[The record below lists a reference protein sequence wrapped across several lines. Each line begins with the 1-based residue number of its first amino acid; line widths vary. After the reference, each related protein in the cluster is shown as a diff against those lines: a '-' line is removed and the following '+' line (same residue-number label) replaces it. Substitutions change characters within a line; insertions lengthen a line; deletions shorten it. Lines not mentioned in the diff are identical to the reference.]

1 MRKIFTLLVVCT
13 SIGLY
18 AQKRAG
24 EPIVARQLNAFEAL
38 KNSLDGDNWNFKTID
53 DLKARDKSPYIKLY
67 NSVLNYNGT
76 GHKRIDMLDLSNN
89 NLTGVIPE
97 SFNFVTDDIGNWKH
111 SMTNYGVVKFSHNN
125 ITDASKYIGFAIRQG
140 YYKGLWLD
148 HNKLEKF
155 EMADPYK
162 PPVSNTGFYGHSSS
176 NEFVINNNEIKTL
189 SVKRLGQ
196 PSMDGSSSIIG
207 WHSTLIRI
215 DNNRLPFADI
225 IELKNFMKR
234 NKSYIPTGGTSPGC
248 AYEFIYAPQKAIGGD
263 NTEVVK
269 SEGETIPLT
278 FSLEHAKNQYTWLLN
293 GKPVNVNGKNLTIT
307 NFDASQA
314 GVYTCKVTNPDAPEL
329 TLYSYDMA
337 VWYNKEGNSAPN
349 NIALSNTNANNKM
362 PLYTNIAEITG
373 TDADNDNLYFR
384 LDDKVA
390 DNASF
395 RIVNGKTLVTAEDL
409 FARHYIESYTIVVEA
424 YDCFGGKFTKEFTIN
439 KGEVTS
445 TIPYPTRITL
455 SANTIDENVVKAI
468 GTIDLEG
475 VNDGNYTI
483 SMPDALDNAMFQ
495 LSGNSISPKNAFD
508 FEERSNYTI
517 RVKLTSSDNQIIIEK
532 DFDIK
537 VLNINDAPHGIIIT
551 NDQMKVN
558 EPLNSIIAVI
568 IAEDQDVADENFTFE
583 LCDGGEDNRFF
594 KIYKN
599 RLISSKNFKD
609 SDIGNKNIKIRVT
622 DPAGA
627 TFEKNF
633 VVSVKATVTENKSPR
648 GMGITNMV
656 ITSAMSQNDVLAY
669 VYMSDPEGEAGT
681 FSCNNEYISIEN
693 NQLIIKEKPAEGT
706 SFTLKISGSDGEN
719 TIEQSFTVYASKV
732 SGETDVIQTSTEQYF
747 VYPNPAQ
754 NSIAVNGIDNGPY
767 TIFNINGN
775 EIMRVM
781 SAPINVSGLK
791 PGTYIIKC
799 NSNDIQFSK
808 TFIKR

>member
-1 MRKIFTLLVVCT
+1 MRKIFTLLVVCST
-13 SIGLY
+13 IGLY
-18 AQKRAG
+18 AQRKAG

-38 KNSLDGDNWNFKTID
+38 KNNLDGDNWRFKTIE
-53 DLKARDKSPYIKLY
+53 DLMARDKSPYIRLY
-67 NSVLNYNGT
+67 DGVLNYNGT
-76 GHKRIDMLDLSNN
+76 GHKRIDILDLSNN
-89 NLTGVIPE
+89 NMSGIIPE
-97 SFNFVTDDIGNWKH
+97 AFNYVSDDIGNWKH
-111 SMTNYGVVKFSHNN
+111 TMTNYGVAKFSHNN
-125 ITDASKYIGFAIRQG
+125 ITDASKYIGFAHRTG

-155 EMADPYK
+155 DMVDPYK
-162 PPVSNTGFYGHSSS
+162 PPISSSGFYGHSSGE
-176 NEFVINNNEIKTL
+176 EFVINNNEIKDL
-189 SVKRLGQ
+189 DVKKLGQ
-196 PSMDGSSSIIG
+196 PAMDGSSCIIG
-207 WHSTLIRI
+207 WSTKLIRI

-225 IELKNFMKR
+225 IALKNFMIG

-248 AYEFIYAPQKAIGGD
+248 AYEFVYAPQKAIGGD

-269 SEGETIPLT
+269 NEGETIPLT
-278 FSLEHAKNQYTWLLN
+278 FALEHAKNQYTWLLN
-293 GKPVNVNGKNLTIT
+293 GKPVNVSGKNLTVT

-337 VWYNKEGNSAPN
+337 VWYNKEGNNAPTDISLN
-349 NIALSNTNANNKM
+349 NTNANNKM
-362 PLYTNIAEITG
+362 PLYTNVAEITG
-373 TDADNDNLYFR
+373 TDADEDELYFR

-395 RIVNGKTLVTAEDL
+395 RIVNGKTLITAEDL
-409 FARHYIESYTIVVEA
+409 FSRHYIESYTIVVEA

-445 TIPYPTRITL
+445 TIPYPTKITM
-455 SANTIDENVVKAI
+455 SANSIDENVVKPI

-475 VNDGNYTI
+475 VNDGNYTL
-483 SMPDALDNAMFQ
+483 SLPEALDNAKFE
-495 LSGNSISPKNAFD
+495 LSGNSLSPKSAFD
-508 FEERSNYTI
+508 FEQRTNYTV
-517 RVKLTSSDNQIIIEK
+517 RVKLTSSDSQITIEK

-537 VLNINDAPHGIIIT
+537 VQNVNDAPHGIILT
-551 NDQMKVN
+551 DDQMKVD

-568 IAEDQDVADENFTFE
+568 IAEDQDVADEDFTFE
-583 LCDGGEDNRFF
+583 LSAGGEHNKFF

-599 RLISSKNFKD
+599 RLISSKNFND
-609 SDIGNKNIKIRVT
+609 SDIGNKNIKIKVT

-633 VVSVKATVTENKSPR
+633 VISVKATVTENKSPR

-656 ITSAMSQNDVLAY
+656 ITSAMNAEDVLAY
-669 VYMSDPEGEAGT
+669 IYMSDPEGEAGT
-681 FSCNNEYISIEN
+681 FTCDNQYIKIED

-706 SFTLKISGSDGEN
+706 SFTIKISGSDGEN
-719 TIEQSFTVYASKV
+719 TIEQSFTVYATKV
-732 SGETDVIQTSTEQYF
+732 SGETDVIQTETEQYF

-754 NSIAVNGIDNGPY
+754 NSIAVKGIDNGPY

-775 EIMRVM
+775 EIMRTG

-799 NSNDIQFSK
+799 NANGIQFSK